1 MQRYGRRPRP
11 ALAELHVCASTYLG
25 LVVLFKEV
33 VAGSSSRPMRT
44 LARGVDLSLAPLL
57 VAFVVT
63 IGLRTLSG

>member
-1 MQRYGRRPRP
+1 MTAAVTIEGLGQWFT
-11 ALAELHVCASTYLG
+11 LTVFILLG
-25 LVVLFKEV
+25 LVVLFKEM